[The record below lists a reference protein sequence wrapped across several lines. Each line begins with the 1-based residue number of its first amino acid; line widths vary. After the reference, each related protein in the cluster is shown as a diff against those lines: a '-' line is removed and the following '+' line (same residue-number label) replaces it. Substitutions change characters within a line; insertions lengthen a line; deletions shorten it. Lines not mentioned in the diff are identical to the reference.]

1 MIMAFLP
8 VVPAGLPRRGLSI
21 LSAVPRFGR
30 RTPLTW
36 SYVTALTVIGVL
48 LSSLSSHWQMVIVAN
63 ASTNLDNL
71 GHWDLS
77 TLATSAFIIN
87 EGPVWFTCIG
97 VGCTLAV
104 AELAWG
110 TPRMLSMFALGH
122 LGATSAVAVGLW
134 IGISNDWLPVSWERA
149 SDVGVSYGV
158 VAVLSGLTFSLPR
171 GWRLPWATV
180 WVALAAQSILGE
192 RSFTSV
198 GHGVAVLLGLG
209 GAWLALRHRGGE
221 PSTQLRSPVALML
234 LVGAA
239 LFGLCIVGWGVPGWW
254 TTPVV
259 ALIAVLAAKVSP
271 VQRGLG
277 VAQLRSTSSGCVA
290 SSASGIGWRR
300 STLAHRSTR
309 PAITTSL
316 GSDGITI
323 QSDRPSSA
331 SSWPPDHPA

>member
-1 MIMAFLP
+1 MAFPHVL
-8 VVPAGLPRRGLSI
+8 PAGLPRRGLSI
-21 LSAVPRFGR
+21 LYAVPRFGR

-36 SYVTALTVIGVL
+36 TYLAALTVVGAL
-48 LSSLSSHWQMVIVAN
+48 LSVLGSHWQMVIVAK
-63 ASTNLDNL
+63 ASTNLANL
-71 GHWDLS
+71 GRGDLS

-110 TPRMLSMFALGH
+110 GRRMLTTFVLGH
-122 LGATSAVAVGLW
+122 LGATAAVAVGLW
-134 IGISNDWLPVSWERA
+134 VGISNGWLPVTWEFA

-158 VAVLSGLTFSLPR
+158 VAVLSGLAFSLPR

-180 WVALAAQSILGE
+180 WVALAAQAIVGA

-209 GAWLALRHRGGE
+209 GAWLAVRHRDGE
-221 PSTQLRSPVALML
+221 PSAQLRTPLAITL
-234 LVGAA
+234 LVGAG
-239 LFGLCIVGWGVPGWW
+239 LFGLCIVGWAVPGWW
-254 TTPVV
+254 STPIV
-259 ALIAVLAAKVSP
+259 AALAVLAAKISP
-271 VQRGLG
+271 VQRGIG
-277 VAQLRSTSSGCVA
+277 VSQLRSTSSGCVA

-309 PAITTSL
+309 PAVTTSL
-316 GSDGITI
+316 GSDAITI
-323 QSDRPSSA
+323 QSARPSSA